1 MVSCC
6 PKPPSRAALSSLGLV
21 PGMGKEIGLLCILPN
36 SRFKPKVSASA
47 VRGGDCQCQQRSV
60 SNLSSLL
67 VTQSP
72 PKGVTIPYR
81 PKPSSSPVIFAGGQ
95 VRPLLCSW
103 GVGWGEEKGEGGV
116 LPSCHAA
123 SAHQPLCVPVTHAAS
138 SGGERL
144 CLASASQSLLRAFL
158 AELAEGWKRA
168 EVGWGGSKRLVW
180 GGGGAGKELWR

>member
-1 MVSCC
+1 MSGVQG
-6 PKPPSRAALSSLGLV
+6 R
-21 PGMGKEIGLLCILPN
+21 
-36 SRFKPKVSASA
+36 
-47 VRGGDCQCQQRSV
+47 DCQCQQRSV
-60 SNLSSLL
+60 SNLFSLP

-95 VRPLLCSW
+95 VRPLLCSR
-103 GVGWGEEKGEGGV
+103 GAGWGGEGDV
-116 LPSCHAA
+116 LLSCHAA

-138 SGGERL
+138 SSGEGL

-168 EVGWGGSKRLVW
+168 KVG
-180 GGGGAGKELWR
+180 